1 MFRKIGL
8 RTIKTAISIGL
19 GMLFYIILRIIDD
32 RTGLYNQ
39 PTGFRFSD
47 FFSPFFA
54 GIAAAYSLYP
64 SKKQSFDQAKNRVIA
79 SLLGGVVGI
88 ALTIGYGLIGKLS
101 GNTFFTWPN
110 LGEGF
115 SPWQYIVPYSLV
127 TIGVLVVVMFGN
139 AVHKKSAIFVGILT
153 FISVT
158 INPMGM
164 IVNRYND
171 VANFLGEAVFGF
183 NRILSTVVG
192 VGLSLLVNLF
202 KLPRRHKNTD
212 LVFYVGIGGLLKED
226 SDTLNGFFKYKLIEA
241 YERGIPT
248 SIFTTRA
255 PMTFMH
261 LLNDIHV
268 TAPICCMSGA
278 ALYDSNAKK
287 FVYLEYMDKNTEKE
301 VDSFLNEFN
310 IHPFKNYVFDDSVV
324 IINDDYDD
332 EYNKIYFASKKDS
345 AYCNITKT
353 SNYEGDLIYYLYLNT
368 EDVINDIAMKLKT
381 SKFSDK
387 IHIVINNC
395 YEPFGRGKNL
405 KYLKIY
411 DRKVKDLLSIKKYLS
426 DNNMRLASLTAEPV
440 SNYLLDISDY
450 RVTFKSNTE
459 ALNVD
464 HYLDKNSYE
473 QLFRQIK
480 KMYYS
485 KEYMRE
491 EVKDYE

>member
-19 GMLFYIILRIIDD
+19 GMLFYILLRIIDD
-32 RTGLYNQ
+32 KTGLYNQ
-39 PTGFRFSD
+39 QTGFRFSD

-64 SKKQSFDQAKNRVIA
+64 SKKQSFSQAKNRVVA

-88 ALTIGYGLIGKLS
+88 ALTIGYGLIGKIS
-101 GNTFFTWPN
+101 GNSFFTWPN
-110 LGEGF
+110 LGDNPKF
-115 SPWQYIVPYSLV
+115 TPWQYIVPYSLV
-127 TIGVLVVVMFGN
+127 TIGVLVVVIFGN
-139 AVHKKSAIFVGILT
+139 ALHKQSAIFVGILT

-171 VANFLGEAVFGF
+171 VASYLGETVFGL

-192 VGLSLLVNLF
+192 VGLSLFVNLF
-202 KLPRRHKNTD
+202 RLPRRHKNDD

-226 SDTLNGFFKYKLIEA
+226 SATLNGFFKYKLIEA
-241 YERGIPT
+241 YERGIEC

-261 LLNDIHV
+261 LLEEIHV
-268 TAPICCMSGA
+268 KAPICCMSGA
-278 ALYDSNAKK
+278 ALYDSNIKK
-287 FVYLEYMDKNTEKE
+287 FTYLEYMDKETEKE
-301 VDSFLNEFN
+301 ADKLFKELN

-324 IINDDYDD
+324 IINDDYSD

-368 EDVINDIAMKLKT
+368 EEVINEIANKLRQ
-381 SKFSDK
+381 SSFADK

-395 YEPFGRGKNL
+395 YEDFGKGKNL
-405 KYLKIY
+405 KYLKVY
-411 DRKVKDLLSIKKYLS
+411 DRKVKELLSIKKYLS
-426 DNNMRLASLTAEPV
+426 ENNKRLASLTAEPV

-459 ALNVD
+459 ATNVD

-485 KEYMRE
+485 KEYIKKE
-491 EVKDYE
+491 D